1 MEILRKITLIFMA
14 LLFSFLA
21 TAQTEKILEAFEK
34 SLELENNGKYSAA
47 IEQIKSVY
55 SENSYEINLRLGWL
69 SYQNGDFRQSQAY
82 YQKSI
87 SLMPYSIEPRFGI
100 AYPASALG
108 NWNLIVLQYKKILE
122 IDPQNVTAHYRLGMI
137 YYNRKDY
144 ETAFPHFEK
153 AVNLYPLTSDA
164 LIMLAWTNFQL
175 GKSREAKILF
185 QKVLMLDP
193 DNASATQGLEALN

>member
-1 MEILRKITLIFMA
+1 MA